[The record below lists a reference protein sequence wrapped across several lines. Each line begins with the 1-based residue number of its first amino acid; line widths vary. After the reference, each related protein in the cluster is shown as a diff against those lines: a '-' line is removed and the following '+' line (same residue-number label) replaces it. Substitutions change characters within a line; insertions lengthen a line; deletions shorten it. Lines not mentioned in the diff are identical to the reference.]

1 MMLGGHIG
9 RIVNVTSVAGL
20 MGNIGQINYSAAKA
34 GVVGLTKTVAMEWAR
49 WGVTCNA
56 IAYGGVD
63 TRFTREK
70 EASEEVIGEK
80 MGIPKKVRDVQ
91 VKQMEQ
97 MGLRFMAPEEAAK
110 PVLFLSSEDA
120 AFITGQVLNVTVGL
134 YI

>member
-1 MMLGGHIG
+1 M
-9 RIVNVTSVAGL
+9 NVTSVAGL